1 MDHNIIHS
9 DRHVTILGN
18 GIIGLATAYAL
29 KNRGFEVTVIDRA
42 SVDEG
47 TSTGNAGAIAVAEM
61 IPIAEPGL
69 WKRIPEMLLN
79 PLGPLSLRIG
89 HLPHLVPW
97 FYRFMQACRSEDHKR
112 GVAAIAELLSRSMS
126 AHKTML
132 DDLDAKHILSEEGTL
147 FIYRTEQARD
157 AEAHHWQSR
166 EEHGADIFPLDRN
179 GVLQHEPALG
189 PEARAGYF
197 TPDWAHYR
205 DPKELVVTLAD
216 HLRKRSVT
224 FEQVDIASLET
235 SNGKVSTIV
244 GRDGRR
250 IDVEQLVIAAGAW
263 SGRLSKQ
270 LGESFPI
277 EADRGYNTTL
287 PNPGVD
293 IRTMI
298 TFAED
303 NFVMTPMRMGLRIG
317 GSVEMGGLDAEPNY
331 ARSKALLKLAQRYLP
346 DLNTEGGTEW
356 MGHRPG
362 TPNSVP
368 VISPS
373 MQTENVHYAFG
384 HGHLGL
390 SMSVVT
396 GELIANMIAGE
407 DPGIDMTPYRID
419 RYC

>member
-1 MDHNIIHS
+1 MHA
-9 DRHVTILGN
+9 DRHVTVLGN

-29 KNRGFEVTVIDRA
+29 KNKGYGVTVVDRA
-42 SVDEG
+42 GVDEG
-47 TSTGNAGAIAVAEM
+47 TSTGNAGAVAVAEM

-79 PLGPLSLRIG
+79 PLGPLSLRAG
-89 HLPHLVPW
+89 HLPRLMPW
-97 FYRFMQACRSEDHKR
+97 FYRFMQACRPEDHKR
-112 GVAAIAELLSRSMS
+112 GVAALAAILSRSMA
-126 AHKTML
+126 AHYAML
-132 DDLDAKHILSEEGTL
+132 EDIDARHILREDGTL
-147 FIYRTEQARD
+147 FIYRSEQARD

-166 EEHGADIFPLDRN
+166 ETHGADIFPLDRN
-179 GVLQHEPALG
+179 GILQHEPALG

-197 TPDWAHYR
+197 TPDWATYR
-205 DPKELVVTLAD
+205 DPKELLLLLAD
-216 HLRKRSVT
+216 HLRGCGVT
-224 FEQVDIASLET
+224 FEQAEITKLEV
-235 SNGKVSTIV
+235 SGGKVSRIHSRE
-244 GRDGRR
+244 GKA
-250 IDVEQLVIAAGAW
+250 IDVEHLVIAAGAW

-270 LGESFPI
+270 LGETFPI

-293 IRTMI
+293 IRKMI

-303 NFVMTPMRMGLRIG
+303 NFVMTPMQVGLRIG
-317 GSVEMGGLDAEPNY
+317 GSVEMGGLDAAPNY
-331 ARSKALLKLAQRYLP
+331 ARSKALLKLAQRYIP
-346 DLNTEGGTEW
+346 NLNTEGGTEW

-373 MQTENVHYAFG
+373 SRATNVHYAFG

-396 GELIANMIAGE
+396 GALIADMISGTQS
-407 DPGIDMTPYRID
+407 DIDMTPYRID
-419 RYC
+419 RYR

>member
-1 MDHNIIHS
+1 MVHDVTHS
-9 DRHVTILGN
+9 DRHVTVVGN
-18 GIIGLATAYAL
+18 GIIGLAAAYAL
-29 KNRGFEVTVIDRA
+29 KNKGFAVTVIDRTG
-42 SVDEG
+42 VDEG

-69 WKRIPEMLLN
+69 WKRIPGMLFN

-89 HLPHLVPW
+89 HVPHLMPW
-97 FYRFMQACRSEDHKR
+97 FYRFMQACRLEDHKR
-112 GVAAIAELLSRSMS
+112 GVAAMAALLSRSMS
-126 AHKTML
+126 AHQAML
-132 DDLDAKHILSEEGTL
+132 GDLNARHMLREDGTL
-147 FIYRTEQARD
+147 FIYRSEEARD

-166 EEHGADIFPLDRN
+166 EEHGAELFPLDRN
-179 GVLQHEPALG
+179 GILQHEPALG

-216 HLRKRSVT
+216 HLRKCGVN
-224 FEQVDIASLET
+224 FVQADVASLEMT
-235 SNGKVSTIV
+235 NGMVSSII
-244 GRDGRR
+244 GRDGER
-250 IDVEQLVIAAGAW
+250 IDVEHLVVAAGAW

-270 LGESFPI
+270 LGEPFPI

-293 IRTMI
+293 IRKMI

-303 NFVMTPMRMGLRIG
+303 NFVMTPMQMGLRIG
-317 GSVEMGGLDAEPNY
+317 GSVEMGGLEAEPNY
-331 ARSKALLKLAQRYLP
+331 ARSKALLKLAQRYIP

-373 MQTENVHYAFG
+373 TRADNVHYAFG

-396 GELIANMIAGE
+396 GELVADMISGDE
-407 DPGIDMTPYRID
+407 PGIEMTPYRID
-419 RYC
+419 RYR